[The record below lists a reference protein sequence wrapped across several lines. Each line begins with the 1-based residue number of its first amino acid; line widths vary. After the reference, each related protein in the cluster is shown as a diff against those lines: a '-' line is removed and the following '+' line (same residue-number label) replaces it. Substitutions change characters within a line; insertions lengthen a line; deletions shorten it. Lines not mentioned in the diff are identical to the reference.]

1 MAFRKKEGAKK
12 APPPLINIAN
22 AAPAAAPVM
31 AAQNAPVI
39 TLQNTPDV
47 ANDITVMVTPAKK
60 PYVMTASATHIGTRE
75 YQQDAAYVCETLWE
89 PGLAFAI
96 LCDGMGGTAEGG
108 RAAAETV
115 AFMANAI
122 ATRDTD
128 AAIPAF
134 LEQMARAANELILE
148 ENYRTRQDSGT
159 TLLSVIM
166 DGADLYWLNVGD
178 SRIYIVRDSE
188 IVQVTTDHNFALE
201 LKERV
206 ERGQITQAEADTDPE
221 KEFLISYIGAPVL
234 ERVEV
239 NQAPFKMRFGDIV
252 LLSSDGLTKSLCPD
266 EILEII
272 EKNSGNI
279 DEAARVLP
287 LCALDESPA
296 ALDNTTVVLMQYLG
310 DTL

>member
-1 MAFRKKEGAKK
+1 MR
-12 APPPLINIAN
+12 
-22 AAPAAAPVM
+22 
-31 AAQNAPVI
+31 
-39 TLQNTPDV
+39 NTPDV
-47 ANDITVMVTPAKK
+47 AKDVTVMVTPAKI

-115 AFMANAI
+115 VFMANAI
-122 ATRDTD
+122 TLCDTD
-128 AAIPAF
+128 SPIPAL
-134 LEQMARAANELILE
+134 LEQMAREANELILTQ
-148 ENYRTRQDSGT
+148 NHNLRQDSGT

-178 SRIYIVRDSE
+178 SRIYIVRDGE

-206 ERGQITQAEADTDPE
+206 ERGQISQAEADTDPE

-234 ERVEV
+234 ERIEV
-239 NQAPFKMRFGDIV
+239 NLSPFKMRFGDIV
-252 LLSSDGLTKSLCPD
+252 LLASDGLTKALCPD
-266 EILEII
+266 EILAII
-272 EKNSGNI
+272 ENNSGNI

-287 LCALDESPA
+287 LYALDFSPA

-310 DTL
+310 DNGIYAT